1 MTRSVQIDQ
10 RQRSEGRKKFF
21 HMMFTTALEGGIGYW
36 SECDQYHWSKSVQP
50 WESKVPGG
58 VMEDDLDNFHATI
71 YNNED
76 DWGVEA
82 AYQPNT
88 VGADIHPNFTPDS
101 HMIHIVKDDQLSIDI
116 DVIERGWEL
125 FMDAVIEATKSED
138 PGMSC
143 SRKYFRQAIIQYLT
157 DGQEGDSDAD
167 VADIVVQMGL
177 FGEIVYA

>member
-1 MTRSVQIDQ
+1 MTRSVQVEKQ
-10 RQRSEGRKKFF
+10 ERSEERKKFF
-21 HMMFTTALEGGIGYW
+21 HMMFTTAMEGGIGYW
-36 SECDQYHWSKSVQP
+36 SVCDGYHWAIHDP
-50 WESKVPGG
+50 DDKVTQ
-58 VMEDDLDNFHATI
+58 DDLDNFHATI
-71 YNNED
+71 YNSED

-88 VGADIHPNFTPDS
+88 VGADIHPNFEPGS
-101 HMIHIVKDDQLSIDI
+101 HMIHIVHDDLLSIDI
-116 DVIERGWEL
+116 DVMERGWEL

-138 PGMSC
+138 PKMSC